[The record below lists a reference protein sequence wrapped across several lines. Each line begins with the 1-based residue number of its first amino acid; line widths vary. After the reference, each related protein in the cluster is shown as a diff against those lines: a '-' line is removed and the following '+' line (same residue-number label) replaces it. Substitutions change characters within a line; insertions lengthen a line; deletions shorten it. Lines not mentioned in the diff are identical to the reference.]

1 MFDRGSMRR
10 RRDGRSVDFG
20 ISPRDHRGWIC
31 HHKKPPGVKF
41 HQKRTSGLG
50 DYRSWAPSCGVSPRR
65 YRPARSVTCAVSG
78 PEKRGVSETLCTP
91 GVALGGMFCR
101 LYRGKAIF
109 FPPWAGRARP
119 WARVTPRRATPHG
132 ATRRRWAGGLAT
144 AAGGRVGRPPP
155 PATPAGRRPPA
166 GRTPASSGRPPASSG
181 RPPASSDVPNGLEN
195 LPRRAHWPRKLAPAS
210 PLA

>member
-1 MFDRGSMRR
+1 MRR

-101 LYRGKAIF
+101 LYRGKALLS
-109 FPPWAGRARP
+109 PHGRRGAP
-119 WARVTPRRATPHG
+119 MGAPVTPRRAAPCPAARHHPPPVG
-132 ATRRRWAGGLAT
+132 GWAGHRRRWPGG
-144 AAGGRVGRPPP
+144 
-155 PATPAGRRPPA
+155 PATTAGHPRRPPA
-166 GRTPASSGRPPASSG
+166 TRRPDSGELRPDTGELRPDSRAHRPASG
-181 RPPASSDVPNGLEN
+181 E
-195 LPRRAHWPRKLAPAS
+195 PRRA
-210 PLA
+210 

>member
-1 MFDRGSMRR
+1 MRR

-31 HHKKPPGVKF
+31 HHKKPQGAKF

-109 FPPWAGRARP
+109 FPPWAARARP
-119 WARVTPRRATPHG
+119 CARASRRAVPRRTAPP
-132 ATRRRWAGGLAT
+132 
-144 AAGGRVGRPPP
+144 AAGGRVGWPPPQVAGWAGHHRRPPP
-155 PATPAGRRPPA
+155 PAAGHRPAGLRRAPA
-166 GRTPASSGRPPASSG
+166 G
-181 RPPASSDVPNGLEN
+181 L
-195 LPRRAHWPRKLAPAS
+195 RRAPAGLRRAPAGLRRA
-210 PLA
+210 PAGLRRAPTCLMA